1 MVTTIARLL
10 NITKIFHNHFLVLFQ
25 CFPILSDIFIIF
37 LLDIRPFWLYIGNTM
52 NDISQKIN
60 QDLLEYQTDRIRNL
74 IEEMVGCCNDR
85 KFYESNKFGLP
96 YAEINCLILFN
107 GERYLTVKVM
117 AEKLDVAKSRVTK
130 LVKGLMDKGLIDQI
144 DDPRD
149 GRSRLI
155 SLSSKGQRLSKQI
168 EAFQKDIHRQLL
180 LHMEPAERKN
190 ALTYLES
197 LRSAMEAVKEELV

>member
-1 MVTTIARLL
+1 
-10 NITKIFHNHFLVLFQ
+10 
-25 CFPILSDIFIIF
+25 
-37 LLDIRPFWLYIGNTM
+37 M
-52 NDISQKIN
+52 NDIDHKVN
-60 QDLLEYQTDRIRNL
+60 QDLLEYQTDRIQHL
-74 IEEMVGCCNDR
+74 IKEMVECCNDR

-96 YAEINCLILFN
+96 YAEINCLMLFT

-117 AEKLDVAKSRVTK
+117 AEKLDVAKSRITK

-149 GRSRLI
+149 GRIRLI
-155 SLSSKGQRLSKQI
+155 SLSPKGQQLSRQI

-197 LRSAMEAVKEELV
+197 LRSAMEAVKEKLV

>member
-1 MVTTIARLL
+1 MAKLS
-10 NITKIFHNHFLVLFQ
+10 NSAKIFYNYFLLLFQ
-25 CFPILSDIFIIF
+25 CLPVFIDVSIIF
-37 LLDIRPFWLYIGNTM
+37 LLDIRPFWPYFVNTM
-52 NDISQKIN
+52 NHINHKVN
-60 QDLLEYQTDRIRNL
+60 QDLLEYQTDRVRAL

-85 KFYESNKFGLP
+85 KFYQSNKFGLP
-96 YAEINCLILFN
+96 YAEINCLMLFN
-107 GERYLTVKVM
+107 GEGYLTVKVM

-130 LVKGLMDKGLIDQI
+130 LVKGLTDKGLIDQI
-144 DDPRD
+144 DDPKD

-155 SLSSKGQRLSKQI
+155 HLSPKGQRLSKQI

-197 LRSAMEAVKEELV
+197 LRSAMEAVKEKLV

>member
-1 MVTTIARLL
+1 M
-10 NITKIFHNHFLVLFQ
+10 N
-25 CFPILSDIFIIF
+25 
-37 LLDIRPFWLYIGNTM
+37 YI
-52 NDISQKIN
+52 DPEVN
-60 QDLLEYQTDRIRNL
+60 QDLLEYQTDRIRHL

-117 AEKLDVAKSRVTK
+117 AEKLDVAKSRITK

-168 EAFQKDIHRQLL
+168 ETFQKDIHRQLL

-190 ALTYLES
+190 ALTYIES
-197 LRSAMEAVKEELV
+197 LRSAMEAVKEKLV